1 MHITRRFSG
10 SQDAVGFSG
19 LTGASEV
26 RGWSWAT
33 VTTGFRI
40 YEHPRPHWV
49 CVAFDFLHLE
59 PVLSEWIK
67 KKKKT
72 WNVFYNALR
81 YIKVLHLIYSDWP
94 QRRRVG
100 QEKKKKIHPKHTGRH
115 TTDKRRIKWSSW
127 GGWGGVGDANSKQ
140 VRVSAGGKQ
149 ENSLNELIFSSQCSI
164 SSARDCC
171 HVEFTASFLPRVL
184 RTVHRLPPPLLE
196 GD

>member
-100 QEKKKKIHPKHTGRH
+100 QEKKKKNPPQTHGQTYYGQ
-115 TTDKRRIKWSSW
+115 TQDKMELVGWV
-127 GGWGGVGDANSKQ
+127 GWGGGRKLKASESERRRKT
-140 VRVSAGGKQ
+140 GK
-149 ENSLNELIFSSQCSI
+149 L
-164 SSARDCC
+164 
-171 HVEFTASFLPRVL
+171 T
-184 RTVHRLPPPLLE
+184 
-196 GD
+196 